1 MQPYEQLAAWQRA
14 HAMTLVVYRVTESW
28 PTSGRY
34 NLTAQTRRASV
45 SVPTNIAE
53 GSAKRGKREFRRYL
67 DIALGSLAEVSYLL
81 RLARDLSLLSEAA
94 WVEAEGARDAAARV
108 TWLLY
113 RSMES

>member
-1 MQPYEQLAAWQRA
+1 MADFGTLQPDRA
-14 HAMTLVVYRVTESW
+14 DQARL
-28 PTSGRY
+28 GF
-34 NLTAQTRRASV
+34 RASQYCRRLGQ
-45 SVPTNIAE
+45 A
-53 GSAKRGKREFRRYL
+53 GQREFRRYL

-113 RSMES
+113 RSMAS